1 MMIREVTKSDLAAVT
16 QLLQELSVFYPEK
29 IQDEDRWLSFT
40 SQKNLLA
47 IVAELDNVIVGYGTL
62 LVEQKIRGGKAGH
75 IEDIVIHP
83 DFRRT
88 GIGRAILDF
97 LAGHAVELGCYKLVL
112 QCSEENRRFYE
123 LGGYRQTHL
132 AMQKPLGP

>member
-1 MMIREVTKSDLAAVT
+1 MVIREVTKTDLAAVT
-16 QLLQELSVFYPEK
+16 ELLQDLSVFYPEE
-29 IQDEDRWLSFT
+29 IQDEERWQSFT

-47 IVAELDNVIVGYGTL
+47 IVAEIDKVVVGYGAL
-62 LVEQKIRGGKAGH
+62 LIEQNIRGGKAGH

-97 LAGHAVELGCYKLVL
+97 LAGHATALGCYKLVL
-112 QCSEENRRFYE
+112 QCSEENRGFYE